1 MAAQERAWAAE
12 ALAAATLL
20 RLGQYDG
27 NMCDARVWKWK
38 EKPESGGL
46 GYKSGYDNI
55 QCSKKK
61 VNGCLCK
68 KHFKMQEAGTLW
80 LGLITE
86 PRPEEPTKP
95 DGTKMFWS
103 TDADG
108 NEVVNQKKARP
119 AVAGVIPD
127 DHRVTVTRAA
137 DLKEYHRQ
145 KAYIHSHPKCTSVPP
160 RAAAVIP
167 DDHRVTVTRAADPKE
182 YHRQKG
188 YIHANP
194 GCPSVPPRKFERGS
208 NRASPDQSS
217 DEEIKQLEELLE
229 KKKKEREGKEE
240 DHRQSGVEPEPEPEL
255 S

>member
-1 MAAQERAWAAE
+1 MAPLDPPNTPNRPDPTRPALMEGGRYLPLTDEEVYGMAAQERAWAAE

-55 QCSKKK
+55 QCSNKK

-108 NEVVNQKKARP
+108 NEVVNQKAP
-119 AVAGVIPD
+119 A
-127 DHRVTVTRAA
+127 
-137 DLKEYHRQ
+137 
-145 KAYIHSHPKCTSVPP
+145 PKKPVV
-160 RAAAVIP
+160 AVIP